1 VGEKGRL
8 NTGRLTV
15 VTPPH
20 SFMDQFFINPAASI
34 DRVLTGDAGVNAD
47 GRIEIAGE
55 INALEGLALHAG
67 SVVNTGR
74 LSVDVTQGPDFTDLV
89 NVDGLEQGGEIR
101 VTNGG
106 IEIVA
111 TGDVVSTGE
120 ITTAV
125 SGYEAVD
132 AGNINIDAGSRIVLE
147 KGAVVDASS
156 IGFNASGGD
165 VTFTAGAFIDFTGKA
180 YTGVSEPPSPS
191 SDPTAPALGGVF
203 LNAPHLRVGGMVD
216 AGPHANVHFT
226 AESDAGEA
234 RIILDGAWITG
245 RDILLQATAVLEN
258 QAAVGLTRARTAATI
273 DLLSKDTG
281 KFTIIEAAR
290 DVQMTAEN
298 RTTLQVAAS
307 TASGDAYDAG
317 YAVVDVDA
325 TARVHLD
332 THSGVVA

>member
-1 VGEKGRL
+1 
-8 NTGRLTV
+8 
-15 VTPPH
+15 
-20 SFMDQFFINPAASI
+20 
-34 DRVLTGDAGVNAD
+34 
-47 GRIEIAGE
+47 
-55 INALEGLALHAG
+55 
-67 SVVNTGR
+67 
-74 LSVDVTQGPDFTDLV
+74 
-89 NVDGLEQGGEIR
+89 
-101 VTNGG
+101 
-106 IEIVA
+106 
-111 TGDVVSTGE
+111 
-120 ITTAV
+120 
-125 SGYEAVD
+125 
-132 AGNINIDAGSRIVLE
+132 
-147 KGAVVDASS
+147 VDASS

-165 VTFTAGAFIDFTGKA
+165 VTFTAGTEITVADGTFINARGGEGDASGGDIRLTAGAFIDFTGKA

-216 AGPHANVHFT
+216 AGPHADVHFT

-258 QAAVGLTRARTAATI
+258 QAAVGLTRARTAATS